1 MTDQQP
7 KRNALSLARVWVR
20 SNIITTVLSIFIVLS
35 LLINALTIG
44 ALLRVRGIINNQLEV
59 SLAQLA
65 ELRQQKIRYNFPVDQ
80 TFTVD
85 TTVTIDETVTVPLN
99 ISVPISQTI
108 SVPIDTPVGQVPIE
122 VPLNLTVPVSDTVEV
137 PLTKDIPFK
146 AEIPIRTDIP
156 VDLDLS
162 APPLGD
168 VLKQFEDALRDL
180 HNRL

>member
-1 MTDQQP
+1 MTEQQP
-7 KRNALSLARVWVR
+7 QRNALTLARVWVR

-59 SLAQLA
+59 STQQLAQ
-65 ELRQQKIRYNFPVDQ
+65 LRQQKINYSFPVDQ
-80 TFTVD
+80 TFTID
-85 TTVTIDETVTVPLN
+85 TTVRIDETVTVPLN

-108 SVPIDTPVGQVPIE
+108 SVPIDTPVGMLPID
-122 VPLNLTVPVSDTVEV
+122 VPLNFTVPVSDTVQV
-137 PLTKDIPFK
+137 PLTKDIPFQ

-162 APPLGD
+162 APPLSD
-168 VLKQFEDALRDL
+168 LLKQFEDALRDL

>member
-7 KRNALSLARVWVR
+7 KRDTLSLARVWVR

-44 ALLRVRGIINNQLEV
+44 ALLRVRSIINNQLEV
-59 SLAQLA
+59 STQQLTQ
-65 ELRQQKIRYNFPVDQ
+65 LRQQKIHYNFPVDQ
-80 TFTVD
+80 TFSID
-85 TTVTIDETVTVPLN
+85 TTVRIDETVTVPLN

-108 SVPIDTPVGQVPIE
+108 RLPIDTPVGPIDID
-122 VPLNLTVPVSDTVEV
+122 VPLNFTVPVSDTVDV
-137 PLTKDIPFK
+137 PLTKDIPFRT
-146 AEIPIRTDIP
+146 EIPIRTDIP

-162 APPLGD
+162 SPPLGD
-168 VLKQFEDALRDL
+168 LLKQFEDALRDL